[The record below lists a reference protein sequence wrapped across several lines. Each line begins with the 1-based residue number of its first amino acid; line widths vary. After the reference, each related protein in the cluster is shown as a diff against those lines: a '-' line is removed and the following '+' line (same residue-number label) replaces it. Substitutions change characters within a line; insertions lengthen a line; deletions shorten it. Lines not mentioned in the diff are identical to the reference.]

1 MNRVAKKLIIPAG
14 ILLAILAVIAVYFG
28 THKVSKHSAT

>member
-14 ILLAILAVIAVYFG
+14 ILLAILAVIADRKSV
-28 THKVSKHSAT
+28 V